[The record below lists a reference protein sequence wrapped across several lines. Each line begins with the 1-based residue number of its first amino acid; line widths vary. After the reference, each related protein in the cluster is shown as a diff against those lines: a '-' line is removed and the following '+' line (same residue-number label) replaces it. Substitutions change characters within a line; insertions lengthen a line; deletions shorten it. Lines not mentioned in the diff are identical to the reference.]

1 MKNTDI
7 EILKKRREKMLERR
21 SQQADDKSAF
31 GLSYAYIVDGQ
42 IYPVCA
48 MFQMGDGESPKEK
61 IHYLIKGAKE

>member
-21 SQQADDKSAF
+21 SQSSEEQPDF
-31 GLSYAYIVDGQ
+31 GLGYAYIVDGQ

-61 IHYLIKGAKE
+61 IHYLIKGGKE